1 MRIENVAKEL
11 LQNRQDIKKLKN
23 QLEKEQERWEKL
35 KAWLTEQPSTEINYF
50 KIMDKIQEIR
60 NEANV

>member
-1 MRIENVAKEL
+1 MRIESVAKEL

-23 QLEKEQERWEKL
+23 QLEKEQDKWKDL
-35 KAWLTEQPSTEINYF
+35 ILWLTEQPSTEINYF
-50 KIMDKIQEIR
+50 EIMDKIQEIR